1 MSGALIQLVAK
12 GAQDVFYMSGEGMS
26 LFTSKY
32 TRHTNFAQA
41 PKLIKEFSLA
51 EDSCVI
57 PTSGDLLTGLW
68 FEGTN
73 LIEGFQD
80 SIIDLYIGGQKVD
93 SQPFD
98 FISDIYQNYLA
109 DTYTKSQEINNK
121 CSVSNTNFIPLT
133 FFFNSKSSYIPMVA
147 LQYHQVEIRVRFK
160 KNSNTPFTAKLY
172 GNYVYLDAPERKRFT
187 SGKHDF
193 IVTQTQTIKEKMVT
207 GYNDYDLSTFNH
219 PVKSLFFGVPTKS
232 SNVIEDR
239 FTFDTA
245 DILLNGTHLLEGMS
259 PTYFHSVQNYYKSE
273 YGVSGFNEVYNTPFY
288 TRYYAYHFCTNASDY
303 KSTGT
308 CNFSRLDNA
317 NLQLRDIKLG
327 TLRTGEDIRIYAV
340 NFNVLRVQDGM
351 AGILF
356 GN

>member
-12 GAQDVFYMSGEGMS
+12 GAQDVYYTSSEGTS

-41 PKLIKEFSLA
+41 PKCIKELSFA
-51 EDSCVI
+51 EDACVI
-57 PTSGDLLTGLW
+57 PSNGDLLTGLW

-73 LIEGFQD
+73 LVEGFQG
-80 SIIDLYIGGQKVD
+80 STIDLYIGGQRVD

-98 FISDIYQNYLA
+98 FMSDVYQNYLA

-121 CSVSNTNFIPLT
+121 CSVNNTNFIPLT
-133 FFFNSKSSYIPMVA
+133 FFFNTKSSYIPMVA
-147 LQYHQVEIRVRFK
+147 LQYHQVEVRVNFQ
-160 KNSNTPFTAKLY
+160 KNLDTPFTAKLY
-172 GNYVYLDAPERKRFT
+172 GNYVYLDAQERKRFT
-187 SGKHDF
+187 STKLDF
-193 IVTQTQTIKEKMVT
+193 IITQTQTNREKLAP
-207 GYNDYDLSTFNH
+207 GYNDFDLSNFNH
-219 PVKSLFFGVPTKS
+219 PVKSLFFGIPTQS

-245 DILLNGTHLLEGMS
+245 DILLNGSHLLEGMT
-259 PTYFHSVQNYYKSE
+259 PTYFHTVQNYYNSE
-273 YGVSGFNEVYNTPFY
+273 YGISAFHELYNTPFY
-288 TRYYAYHFCTNASDY
+288 TRYYAYHFCTNASDF

-308 CNFSRLDNA
+308 CNFSRLDNVH
-317 NLQLRDIKLG
+317 LQIRDAIVG
-327 TLRTGEDIRIYAV
+327 TRRTGEDIRIYAV
-340 NFNVLRVQDGM
+340 NYNVLRIQDGM

>member
-1 MSGALIQLVAK
+1 MSGALIQLVSK
-12 GAQDVFYMSGEGMS
+12 GAQDVYYMSGEGTS

-57 PTSGDLLTGLW
+57 PMNGDLLTGLW

-73 LIEGFQD
+73 LVEGFQG
-80 SIIDLYIGGQKVD
+80 STIDLYIGGQRVD

-98 FISDIYQNYLA
+98 FMSDVYQNYLA

-121 CSVSNTNFIPLT
+121 CSVNNTNFIPLT
-133 FFFNSKSSYIPMVA
+133 FFFNNKSSYIPMVA
-147 LQYHQVEIRVRFK
+147 LQYHQVEVRVNFQP
-160 KNSNTPFTAKLY
+160 NMDIPFSAKLY
-172 GNYVYLDAPERKRFT
+172 GNYVYLDAPERKRLT
-187 SGKHDF
+187 STKLDF
-193 IVTQTQTIKEKMVT
+193 IITQTQTIKEKLAP
-207 GYNDYDLSTFNH
+207 GYNGYDLSQFNH
-219 PVKSLFFGVPTKS
+219 PVKSLFFGIPTKS

-239 FTFDTA
+239 FTFDSA
-245 DILLNGTHLLEGMS
+245 DILLNGTHLFEAMT
-259 PTYFHSVQNYYKSE
+259 PTYFHTVQNYFHSDFGISAFHE
-273 YGVSGFNEVYNTPFY
+273 LYNTPFY

-303 KSTGT
+303 KSTGS
-308 CNFSRLDNA
+308 CNFSRLDNVQ
-317 NLQLRDIKLG
+317 LQIRDAVLG
-327 TLRTGEDIRIYAV
+327 TERTGEDIRIYAV
-340 NFNVLRVQDGM
+340 NYNVLRIQDGM

>member
-1 MSGALIQLVAK
+1 MSGALIQLVSK
-12 GAQDVFYMSGEGMS
+12 GAQDVYYMSGEGTS

-57 PTSGDLLTGLW
+57 PMNGDLLTGLW

-73 LIEGFQD
+73 LVEGFQG
-80 SIIDLYIGGQKVD
+80 STIDLYIGGQRVD

-98 FISDIYQNYLA
+98 FMSDVYQNYLA

-121 CSVSNTNFIPLT
+121 CSVNNTNFIPLT
-133 FFFNSKSSYIPMVA
+133 FFFNNKSSYIPMVA
-147 LQYHQVEIRVRFK
+147 LQYHQVEVRVNFQP
-160 KNSNTPFTAKLY
+160 NMDIPFSAKLY
-172 GNYVYLDAPERKRFT
+172 GNYVYLDAPERKRLT
-187 SGKHDF
+187 STKLDF
-193 IVTQTQTIKEKMVT
+193 IITQTQTIKEKLAP
-207 GYNDYDLSTFNH
+207 GYNGYDLSQFNH
-219 PVKSLFFGVPTKS
+219 PVKSLFFGIPTKS

-239 FTFDTA
+239 FTFDSA
-245 DILLNGTHLLEGMS
+245 DILLNGTHLFEAMT
-259 PTYFHSVQNYYKSE
+259 PTYFHTVQNYFHSDFGISAFHE
-273 YGVSGFNEVYNTPFY
+273 LYNTPFY

-303 KSTGT
+303 KSTGS
-308 CNFSRLDNA
+308 CNFSRLDNVQ
-317 NLQLRDIKLG
+317 LQIRDAVLG
-327 TLRTGEDIRIYAV
+327 SERTGEDIRIYAV
-340 NFNVLRVQDGM
+340 NYNVLRIQDGM

>member
-1 MSGALIQLVAK
+1 MSGALVQLVSK
-12 GAQDVFYMSGEGMS
+12 GAQDVYYMSGEGTS

-57 PTSGDLLTGLW
+57 PTNGDLLTGLW

-73 LIEGFQD
+73 LVEGFQG
-80 SIIDLYIGGQKVD
+80 STIDLYIGGQRVD

-98 FISDIYQNYLA
+98 FMSDVYQNYLA

-121 CSVSNTNFIPLT
+121 CSVNNTNFIPLT
-133 FFFNSKSSYIPMVA
+133 FFFNNKGSYIPMVA
-147 LQYHQVEIRVRFK
+147 LQYHQVEVRVNFQQ
-160 KNSNTPFTAKLY
+160 NMDTPFSAKLY

-187 SGKHDF
+187 STKLDF
-193 IVTQTQTIKEKMVT
+193 IITQTQTIREKLVS
-207 GYNDYDLSTFNH
+207 GYNDYDLSQFNH
-219 PVKSLFFGVPTKS
+219 PVKSLFFGIPTKS

-239 FTFDTA
+239 FTFDSA
-245 DILLNGTHLLEGMS
+245 DILLNGTHLFEAMT
-259 PTYFHSVQNYYKSE
+259 PTYFHTVQNYFHSE
-273 YGVSGFNEVYNTPFY
+273 FGISAFHELYNTPFY

-303 KSTGT
+303 KSTGS

-317 NLQLRDIKLG
+317 QLQIRDAVLG
-327 TLRTGEDIRIYAV
+327 SERVGEDIRVYAV
-340 NFNVLRVQDGM
+340 NYNVLRIQEGM

>member
-1 MSGALIQLVAK
+1 MSGALIQLVSK
-12 GAQDVFYMSGEGMS
+12 GAQDVYYMSGEGTS

-57 PTSGDLLTGLW
+57 PTNGDLLTGLW

-73 LIEGFQD
+73 LVEGFQG
-80 SIIDLYIGGQKVD
+80 SSIDLYIGGQRVD

-98 FISDIYQNYLA
+98 FMSDVYQNYLA

-121 CSVSNTNFIPLT
+121 CSVNNTNFIPLT
-133 FFFNSKSSYIPMVA
+133 FFFNNKSSYIPMVA
-147 LQYHQVEIRVRFK
+147 LQYHQVEVRVNFQQTMD
-160 KNSNTPFTAKLY
+160 TPFSAKLY
-172 GNYVYLDAPERKRFT
+172 GNYVYLDAQERKRLT
-187 SGKHDF
+187 SNKLDF
-193 IVTQTQTIKEKMVT
+193 IITQTQTIKEKLVP
-207 GYNDYDLSTFNH
+207 GYNDYDLSQFNH
-219 PVKSLFFGVPTKS
+219 PVKSLFFGIPTKS

-239 FTFDTA
+239 FTFGSVDM
-245 DILLNGTHLLEGMS
+245 LLNGTHLFEAMT
-259 PTYFHSVQNYYKSE
+259 PTYFHTVQNYFHSDFGISAFHE
-273 YGVSGFNEVYNTPFY
+273 LYNTPFY

-303 KSTGT
+303 KSTGS
-308 CNFSRLDNA
+308 CNFSRLDNVQ
-317 NLQLRDIKLG
+317 LQIRDAAVG
-327 TLRTGEDIRIYAV
+327 TERTGEDIRIYAV
-340 NFNVLRVQDGM
+340 NYNVLRIQDGM

>member
-1 MSGALIQLVAK
+1 MSGALIQLVSK
-12 GAQDVFYMSGEGMS
+12 GAQDVYYMSGEGTS

-57 PTSGDLLTGLW
+57 PTNGDLLTGLW
-68 FEGTN
+68 FEGEN
-73 LIEGFQD
+73 LVEGFQG
-80 SIIDLYIGGQKVD
+80 STIDLYIGGQRVD

-98 FISDIYQNYLA
+98 FMSDVYQNYLA

-121 CSVSNTNFIPLT
+121 CSVNNTNFIPLT
-133 FFFNSKSSYIPMVA
+133 FFFNNKSSYIPMVA
-147 LQYHQVEIRVRFK
+147 LQYHQVEVRVNFQQ
-160 KNSNTPFTAKLY
+160 NMDIPFSAKLY

-187 SGKHDF
+187 STKLDF
-193 IVTQTQTIKEKMVT
+193 IIIQTQTIKEKLT
-207 GYNDYDLSTFNH
+207 PGYNDYDLSQFNH
-219 PVKSLFFGVPTKS
+219 PVKSLFFGIPTKS

-239 FTFDTA
+239 FTFDSA
-245 DILLNGTHLLEGMS
+245 DILLNGTHLFEAMT
-259 PTYFHSVQNYYKSE
+259 PTYFHTVQNYFHSDFGISAFHE
-273 YGVSGFNEVYNTPFY
+273 LYNTPFY

-303 KSTGT
+303 KSTGS

-317 NLQLRDIKLG
+317 QLQIRDAVVG
-327 TLRTGEDIRIYAV
+327 SERTGEDIRIYAV
-340 NFNVLRVQDGM
+340 NYNVLRIQEGM

>member
-1 MSGALIQLVAK
+1 MSGALIQLVSK
-12 GAQDVFYMSGEGMS
+12 GAQDVYYMSGEGTS

-57 PTSGDLLTGLW
+57 PMNGDLLTGLW

-73 LIEGFQD
+73 LVEGFQG
-80 SIIDLYIGGQKVD
+80 STIDLYIGGQRVD

-98 FISDIYQNYLA
+98 FMSDVYQNYLA

-121 CSVSNTNFIPLT
+121 CSVNNTNFIPLT
-133 FFFNSKSSYIPMVA
+133 FFFNNKSSYIPMVA
-147 LQYHQVEIRVRFK
+147 LQYHQVEVRVNFQP
-160 KNSNTPFTAKLY
+160 NMDIPFSAKLY
-172 GNYVYLDAPERKRFT
+172 GNYVYLDAPERKRLT
-187 SGKHDF
+187 STKLDF
-193 IVTQTQTIKEKMVT
+193 IITQTQTIKEKLAP
-207 GYNDYDLSTFNH
+207 GYNGYDLSQFNH
-219 PVKSLFFGVPTKS
+219 PVKSLFFGIPTKS

-239 FTFDTA
+239 FTFDSA
-245 DILLNGTHLLEGMS
+245 DILLNGTHLFEAMT
-259 PTYFHSVQNYYKSE
+259 PTYFHTVQNYFHSDFGISAFHE
-273 YGVSGFNEVYNTPFY
+273 LYNTPFY

-303 KSTGT
+303 KSTGS
-308 CNFSRLDNA
+308 CNFSRLDNVQ
-317 NLQLRDIKLG
+317 LQIRDAIVG
-327 TLRTGEDIRIYAV
+327 SERTGEDIRIYAV
-340 NFNVLRVQDGM
+340 NYNVLRIQDGM